1 TIYVYL
7 EVTKIPQDIV
17 NYQVSHTSMNLQVG
31 QQQQLKVTE
40 ITTKPNG
47 QVINKD
53 VTVTTKFNVVNNQIA
68 TVQKGHVTAKAAGK
82 TQVRVMIPDQEP
94 ILVYLDVTE
103 VQKDVIT
110 YSVNKET
117 VTLTVGQQ
125 EQLKV

>member
-1 TIYVYL
+1 
-7 EVTKIPQDIV
+7 
-17 NYQVSHTSMNLQVG
+17 SMNLQVG

-47 QVINKD
+47 QVTNKD
-53 VTVTTKFNVVNNQIA
+53 VTVTTKFNVANNQIA
-68 TVQKGHVTAKAAGK
+68 TVQKGLVTAKAAGK

-125 EQLKV
+125 EQLKVTETTTKPNGQIITKDVTATGSY